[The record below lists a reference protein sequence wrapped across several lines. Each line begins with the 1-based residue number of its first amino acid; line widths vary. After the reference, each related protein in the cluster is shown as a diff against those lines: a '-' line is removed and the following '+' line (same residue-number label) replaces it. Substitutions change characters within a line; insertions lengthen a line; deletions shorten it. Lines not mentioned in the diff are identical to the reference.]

1 MDDIVTTIYK
11 DISSTST
18 GQLDF
23 LPTFFSKSTGYLR
36 FVSDGTVH
44 YTGFKLTFIAFSMP
58 GG

>member
-18 GQLDF
+18 RQLY
-23 LPTFFSKSTGYLR
+23 LPAIFFKSTAYLR
-36 FVSDGTVH
+36 FVSDDTVH
-44 YTGFKLTFIAFSMP
+44 YTGFKLTFIAMSEA